1 MSLNQ
6 NKLIDYKFIMGKIDM
21 TVKYSLYQKLLKSN
35 NPDKYKSNYKWLFEP
50 KKRWE
55 INNRVPKQHFMKV
68 D

>member
-1 MSLNQ
+1 
-6 NKLIDYKFIMGKIDM
+6 MGKIDM